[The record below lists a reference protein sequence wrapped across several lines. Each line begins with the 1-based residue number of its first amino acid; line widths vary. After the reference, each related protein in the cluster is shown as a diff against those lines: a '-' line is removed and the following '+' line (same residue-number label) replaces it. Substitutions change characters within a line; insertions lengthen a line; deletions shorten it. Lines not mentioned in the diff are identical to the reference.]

1 MNQLEEA
8 RVIINEVDKE
18 MASLFEKRMKAV
30 KEVIAYKME
39 NDLPIYDESR
49 EKIVIEK
56 NKEYIQDKELVSY
69 YEDFLKYMMKVSKD
83 YQKDIKEEK

>member
-49 EKIVIEK
+49 EKIVVEK
-56 NKEYIQDKELVSY
+56 NKEYIQDKELV
-69 YEDFLKYMMKVSKD
+69 
-83 YQKDIKEEK
+83 